1 MAPRGWGELMPLEKY
16 GVLAGRVVDHRR
28 EAGTSSPHYEIRVVA
43 AGVDYRLA
51 VNVLSSVAPSE
62 LLYLVDED
70 FRHPLLD
77 RLAAVPEGFTALPSA
92 PDGLA
97 LDFVRGNLFDRTRM
111 RTLPPDVAGPDNDLA
126 DVLDRVVTRADS
138 DESARVFAFG
148 DRFGPEDKPD
158 KIFHFR
164 PGNGIHDI
172 HMNQG
177 NDSGHVKDNGIWQ
190 DGALL
195 VNFPGASR
203 WVAVFLAFQSQS
215 WVTDDAGHA
224 LVPPTPPAAPDGRAA
239 VRIVAALV
247 NPVGPAPEAE
257 TVTLVNTTPAAVD
270 LAGWTLT
277 DARSHSLPL
286 PAVTLPAGDTVRV
299 PLAPPVALGNRG
311 GTISLF
317 DADGRKSDGVSYT
330 SADADEEGRTI
341 VFRG

>member
-1 MAPRGWGELMPLEKY
+1 MPLKKY

-28 EAGTSSPHYEIRVVA
+28 EAGKSSPHYQIHLVA
-43 AGVDYRLA
+43 AGVDFRLA

-77 RLAAVPEGFTALPSA
+77 RLAAMPDGFTALRSA
-92 PDGLA
+92 PGDIA

-111 RTLPPDVAGPDNDLA
+111 RPLPPDVTGPDNDLA
-126 DVLDRVVTRADS
+126 DVLDRVVARAEN
-138 DESARVFAFG
+138 DENARLFAFG
-148 DRFGPEDKPD
+148 DRFGPEDGKPD
-158 KIFHFR
+158 KIFRFL

-177 NDSGHVKDNGIWQ
+177 NDPRHVDDDGVWQ

-195 VNFPGASR
+195 ANFPDAAR

-215 WVTDDAGHA
+215 WDTDDVTGHTR
-224 LVPPTPPAAPDGRAA
+224 VPIPPTSHDGLAS

-257 TVTLVNTTPAAVD
+257 TVTLVNTTQAAVD

-277 DARSHSLPL
+277 DARSHRFPL
-286 PAVTLPAGDTVRV
+286 PAATVQAGETVRL
-299 PLAPPVALGNRG
+299 PLAPPVALGNSG

-317 DADGRKSDGVSYT
+317 DTSGRKSDGVSYT
-330 SADADEEGRTI
+330 SADAREEGRTI

>member
-1 MAPRGWGELMPLEKY
+1 MSLKRY

-28 EAGTSSPHYEIRVVA
+28 EAGKSSPHYQIHLVA
-43 AGVDYRLA
+43 AGFDFRLA

-77 RLAAVPEGFTALPSA
+77 RLAAVPDGFTALRSA
-92 PDGLA
+92 PGDLA

-111 RTLPPDVAGPDNDLA
+111 RPLPPDVAGPDNDLA
-126 DVLDRVVTRADS
+126 DVFDRVVTRAENDA
-138 DESARVFAFG
+138 SARLFAFG
-148 DRFGPEDKPD
+148 DRFGPEEDEPD
-158 KIFHFR
+158 EIFHFL
-164 PGNGIHDI
+164 PGNGIHEI

-177 NDSGHVKDNGIWQ
+177 NDVKHVRDDGVWQ

-195 VNFPGASR
+195 ADFPGASR

-215 WVTDDAGHA
+215 WVTDDVTGHA
-224 LVPPTPPAAPDGRAA
+224 LVPPKPPAASDGHAA

-270 LAGWTLT
+270 LVGWTLT
-277 DARSHSLPL
+277 DARSHRFPL
-286 PAVTLPAGDTVRV
+286 PAATVPAGETVRIG
-299 PLAPPVALGNRG
+299 LAPPIALGNRG